1 MPNLIRRCVC
11 ALALTGAALAIAP
24 ISAAEPAPAPED
36 APAVELPELRAELLA
51 MREKDQAVRQELMQ
65 VVREADG
72 DTSAIPIELVLRMK
86 QLDATHL
93 ARLKEIVDAHGWPT
107 NPMVGE
113 DGASA
118 AWLLIQHA
126 DRSETD
132 FMERCLGM
140 IEPAWKAGEVDGQH
154 YAYLVDRLRMYRGE
168 PQIYGTQSDVEDGE
182 IVVWE
187 IEDEATVDERR
198 ATVGLPPL
206 EEQIRRTRE
215 ALGASPFGAD
225 DGA

>member
-1 MPNLIRRCVC
+1 MLIPTRRCVC
-11 ALALTGAALAIAP
+11 ALALTGAILANAP
-24 ISAAEPAPAPED
+24 TTVAEPGPATE
-36 APAVELPELRAELLA
+36 AAAGVVELPELRAELLA

-72 DTSAIPIELVLRMK
+72 DTSAIPITLVLRMK

-93 ARLKEIVDAHGWPT
+93 ARLKEIVDAHGWPA
-107 NPMVGE
+107 NSMVGE
-113 DGASA
+113 DGANA

-126 DRSETD
+126 DRSEID
-132 FMERCLGM
+132 FMERSLRM
-140 IEPAWKAGEVDGQH
+140 IEAAWEAGEADGQH

-182 IVVWE
+182 VVVWE
-187 IEDEATVDERR
+187 IEDEETVDERR

-206 EEQIRRTRE
+206 AEQIAKTKE
-215 ALGASPFGAD
+215 ALGAMSPQED
-225 DGA
+225 

>member
-11 ALALTGAALAIAP
+11 ALALTGATLAIAP
-24 ISAAEPAPAPED
+24 ISVAEPAPEA
-36 APAVELPELRAELLA
+36 APAMKLPELRAELLA

-107 NPMVGE
+107 NAKVGE
-113 DGASA
+113 DGANA

-126 DRSETD
+126 DRSETE
-132 FMERCLGM
+132 FIERCLGM
-140 IEPAWKAGEVDGQH
+140 IETAWKAGEADGQH
-154 YAYLVDRLRMYRGE
+154 YAFLVDRLRMYRGE
-168 PQIYGTQSDVEDGE
+168 PQIYGTQSNVENGE

-187 IEDEATVDERR
+187 IEDEETVDERR
-198 ATVGLPPL
+198 ATVGLLPL